1 MSSNAP
7 STINSKT
14 NALTKS
20 GSTPNQQ
27 LSSHSAAN
35 AFFATEGLGQR
46 RSGGSGSFG
55 SGATSKGSSAPRKDQ
70 SVKSKHKQSK
80 RFRLADEDAFAES
93 AAMHNSSS
101 RKGQTSITHLMNFS
115 LPPRPQNQHQHRFNN
130 SRGFRSNRTW
140 GLGSGYHA
148 VDKAR
153 YVHANYRFIVD
164 PRAEYKVQAI
174 DADIHLDWNKILQ
187 ILVSSQSQQA
197 SCPICLGTPTAP
209 RMAKCGHIFCMP
221 CLIRYMHSEDEALRP
236 GEKRPRWKK
245 CPICHDAV
253 YTTET
258 RPVRMYQGQES
269 EPPREGMDVVLRLVR
284 RKAGSTLALPRES
297 PDPITKGDDIPWYFA
312 AEVMDY
318 ARIMKGSED
327 YMLEQF
333 DFDIA
338 SIKVLEQEDELMF
351 GEDSEWTGRAI
362 RLLYEAKEKVK
373 GIGNPPEQPKKPE
386 ETKPKRPP
394 IEFNADDSDVP
405 EMYSIQQA
413 TRSGQSIPNGNTTS
427 ADSAPTPVEGTASL
441 AVSSAQESALSMRLA
456 DFKARQYAE
465 RTPDQYLFYQAL
477 LHYYLSPLD
486 IRILKDAFVTYES
499 FPSSILPRIER
510 VSAGHIVDDDLRK
523 RVKYLSHLPYGC
535 EVGFLE
541 CDWTD
546 TVPPPILEKYKPE
559 LDRRRKRYSDKEA
572 REEKERI
579 RAERAEDKEFAAARR
594 RRVHAEMEKFSD
606 HDFQPLVGSA
616 TSHSNASQLDEG
628 AEVSAGSPP
637 WATRNN
643 GGFATLASPG
653 TSPSAARTV
662 WGTAAV
668 PYSSPELRAMQDA
681 ERQPVDDGWLQGW
694 EKDLLKEEEELVA
707 RTAAQSLEE
716 GVGEVRVGGATGAGL
731 EIGQGAK
738 SGGGGKKGKKG
749 KKITLMST
757 TARRGA

>member
-7 STINSKT
+7 STLNSKSNT
-14 NALTKS
+14 LTKS
-20 GSTPNQQ
+20 GNTTNLQSP
-27 LSSHSAAN
+27 SHSAAN
-35 AFFATEGLGQR
+35 AYFSTQGLGQQ

-55 SGATSKGSSAPRKDQ
+55 AGAAAKGSSTARNNQ
-70 SVKSKHKQSK
+70 SVKSKHKQSR

-93 AAMHNSSS
+93 AAMHNASS

-115 LPPRPQNQHQHRFNN
+115 LPPRPQQQPQNRFNN
-130 SRGFRSNRTW
+130 SRGVRRNPTW

-164 PRAEYKVQAI
+164 PRGEYKSQAI
-174 DADIHLDWNKILQ
+174 DADIHLDWTKILQ

-209 RMAKCGHIFCMP
+209 RMAKCGHIFCLP
-221 CLIRYMHSEDEALRP
+221 CLIRYMHSEDESVRP
-236 GEKRPRWKK
+236 GEKRARWKK

-258 RPVRMYQGQES
+258 RPVRMYQGEEG

-284 RKAGSTLALPRES
+284 RKAGSTLAVPRES
-297 PDPITKGDDIPWYFA
+297 PDPIAKGDDIPWYFA

-338 SIKVLEQEDELMF
+338 AIKLLEQEDELMF
-351 GEDSEWTGRAI
+351 GEDTEWTSRAI
-362 RLLYEAKEKVK
+362 RILNEAKEKMK
-373 GIGNPPEQPKKPE
+373 GLGNPPEIPRKPE
-386 ETKPKRPP
+386 EPKIKKPP
-394 IEFNADDSDVP
+394 IEFNTDESNVP
-405 EMYSIQQA
+405 DMYNMQQA
-413 TRSGQSIPNGNTTS
+413 ARSGQSIAHGNVAGIPAASTGEATPSTTYGVS
-427 ADSAPTPVEGTASL
+427 TTESL
-441 AVSSAQESALSMRLA
+441 LSTRLS
-456 DFKARQYAE
+456 DFKAKQHAE
-465 RTPDQYLFYQAL
+465 RAPDQYLFYQAL

-486 IRILKDAFVTYES
+486 IRILKDAFGTYES

-510 VSAGHIVDDDLRK
+510 VSTGHIVDDDLR
-523 RVKYLSHLPYGC
+523 RRIKYLSHLPYGC

-546 TVPPPILEKYKPE
+546 TVPPLVLEKYKPE
-559 LDRRRKRYSDKEA
+559 LDRRKKRYTDKEA

-579 RAERAEDKEFAAARR
+579 RAERAGDREFAAARR
-594 RRVHAEMEKFSD
+594 RRVHTETQKFQEG
-606 HDFQPLVGSA
+606 DFQPLVGSA
-616 TSHSNASQLDEG
+616 ASQSNISSNLDGELTDG
-628 AEVSAGSPP
+628 NAASPP
-637 WATRNN
+637 WTSRPN
-643 GGFATLASPG
+643 GAGFASLASPG
-653 TSPSAARTV
+653 TSPNASRTV

-668 PYSSPELRAMQDA
+668 PLTSPELRALEHA
-681 ERQPVDDGWLQGW
+681 RQEPVDDGWLQDW

-707 RTAAQSLEE
+707 RTAAQSLESSKSTE
-716 GVGEVRVGGATGAGL
+716 GG
-731 EIGQGAK
+731 
-738 SGGGGKKGKKG
+738 KGKKKN

>member
-7 STINSKT
+7 ANLNTKSNV
-14 NALTKS
+14 LTKS
-20 GSTPNQQ
+20 GNLPSQPSST
-27 LSSHSAAN
+27 HSAAN
-35 AFFATEGLGQR
+35 QFFATEGLGQR
-46 RSGGSGSFG
+46 RSGGSGGSA
-55 SGATSKGSSAPRKDQ
+55 SGASSKGLSAPRNNQ

-115 LPPRPQNQHQHRFNN
+115 LPPRPQHQQSNRFNN
-130 SRGFRSNRTW
+130 SRGVRRNQTW

-174 DADIHLDWNKILQ
+174 DADIHLDWNHILQ
-187 ILVSSQSQQA
+187 ILVSAQSQQA

-221 CLIRYMHSEDEALRP
+221 CLIRYMHSEDEAMRP

-258 RPVRMYQGQES
+258 RPVRMYTGQES
-269 EPPREGMDVVLRLVR
+269 EPPREGQDVVLRLVR

-297 PDPITKGDDIPWYFA
+297 PDPIAKGDDIPWYFA

-318 ARIMKGSED
+318 ARVMKGSED
-327 YMLEQF
+327 YLLEQF
-333 DFDIA
+333 DSDIA
-338 SIKVLEQEDELMF
+338 AIKILEQEDELMF
-351 GEDSEWTGRAI
+351 GEDTEWTGRAI
-362 RLLYEAKEKVK
+362 RLLSEAKEKIR
-373 GIGNPPEQPKKPE
+373 GIGNPPELPKKPE
-386 ETKPKRPP
+386 ETKPTRPP
-394 IEFNADDSDVP
+394 IEFITDETDVP
-405 EMYSIQQA
+405 EMYRIQQA
-413 TRSGQSIPNGNTTS
+413 SRSAQSIPNGGSYTTNS
-427 ADSAPTPVEGTASL
+427 TSTPVTDTDKSQTPSTTTL
-441 AVSSAQESALSMRLA
+441 APESVLSVRLA

-465 RTPDQYLFYQAL
+465 RAPDHYMFYQAL

-486 IRILKDAFVTYES
+486 IRILKDAFGTYEA

-510 VSAGHIVDDDLRK
+510 VSAGHIVDDDLR
-523 RVKYLSHLPYGC
+523 RRIKYLAHLPYGC

-546 TVPPPILEKYKPE
+546 TVPPAILEKYKPE
-559 LDRRRKRYSDKEA
+559 LDRRRKRFSDKEA

-579 RAERAEDKEFAAARR
+579 RAERAGDREFAAARR
-594 RRVHAEMEKFSD
+594 RRIHAEMEKFTEG
-606 HDFQPLVGSA
+606 DFQPLVGSA
-616 TSHSNASQLDEG
+616 ASASAASALDEAG
-628 AEVSAGSPP
+628 GVSSSASSPP
-637 WATRNN
+637 WTARNN
-643 GGFATLASPG
+643 GPGFASLASPG
-653 TSPSAARTV
+653 TSPSATRTV

-668 PYSSPELRAMQDA
+668 PMSSPELRGQYADPREA
-681 ERQPVDDGWLQGW
+681 VDDGWLQGW

-707 RTAAQSLEE
+707 RTTKQSLEDGMVE
-716 GVGEVRVGGATGAGL
+716 AEVATS
-731 EIGQGAK
+731 GAK
-738 SGGGGKKGKKG
+738 SGKKGKKG